1 MAEIAQHLERAD
13 TVIAVVGATD
23 TPWKYGGKI
32 YRDLKTKGF
41 QVRAVNPNRDTV
53 DGDPTYP
60 NLAAVPDRIDI
71 VDVVVPPHVGERIV
85 ADAADLGLPHIWF
98 QPGAETKRV
107 IDLAETAGLDVIH
120 HQCIMVRAGRVG

>member
-1 MAEIAQHLERAD
+1 MADIADHLRDSD

-32 YRDLKTKGF
+32 YCDLKAKGF
-41 QVRAVNPNRDTV
+41 QVRAVNPNRATV

-60 NLAAVPDRIDI
+60 DLASVPDEIDI
-71 VDVVVPPHVGERIV
+71 VDVVVPPEIAERIV
-85 ADAADLGLPHIWF
+85 ADAAEIGLTHFWL
-98 QPGAETKRV
+98 QPGAESQRV
-107 IDLAETAGLDVIH
+107 IELAEAAGLEVIH